1 MCEFYPDLQGL
12 KHDHP
17 LLMKALKLGKRCC
30 DQALKD
36 ENEITVPAVKSKHLQ
51 PGNGRKVIAPTVR
64 EALHGWFIDICSVL
78 KARSQRSLFKVQ
90 AKFF

>member
-1 MCEFYPDLQGL
+1 MREFYPDLQGL

-36 ENEITVPAVKSKHLQ
+36 ENEITVPAVKSKYRQ